1 MKSSNFN
8 KGLGPDCFDGNL
20 LKNNQQLNEKVTTE
34 ITIALNNANIPQYL
48 RVGRLVPLK
57 KTQTKGPVRLDDIK
71 PIVVRSHIS
80 KIMEKA
86 LLIKIKASC
95 EHLINSKIY

>member
-8 KGLGPDCFDGNL
+8 KGLGPDCFDGNMLHKSEL
-20 LKNNQQLNEKVTTE
+20 LMDKITSE
-34 ITIALNNANIPQYL
+34 ITNALNDANIPSYL
-48 RVGRLVPLK
+48 REGRLVPLQ
-57 KTQTKGPVRLDDIK
+57 KTIAKRPVRLDDIR

-86 LLIKIKASC
+86 MLAKIKGSC
-95 EHLINSKIY
+95 PHLI